1 MSGFDA
7 FKNFGAKV
15 SRRALTAH
23 KPLVRLARRGAR
35 DREHRELQ
43 QDAVETERQIAALAS
58 GGRPIIAG
66 PWLAEVGYEV
76 LYWIPFLRW
85 FCDAHRVPKDRL
97 VVLSRGG
104 METAYRTLAGRY
116 VDMFD
121 LLTPE
126 EIAVRGQE
134 RRDQHEG
141 GGQKQS
147 ALSTLD
153 EQLLSAAGRR
163 ACFDADP
170 AVLHPSL
177 MFRLYRNAWHGTL
190 PMDVFW
196 RHARYQRMTLA
207 AESVAGPSLP
217 ESYVAVKLYTGHSL
231 APSDE
236 NRQFLRAM
244 VGQVARHT
252 PVVTLETPFGLD
264 EHRDI
269 DLTDVPNV
277 ISMASHMTP
286 RNNLAVQLGV
296 VSGASRFIGACGGL
310 AWLAPF
316 LGVPTVGVFDN
327 DHLLAPHLLV
337 ARQAGKQTK
346 AAEFSTL
353 DLRAV
358 GHVGLRS
365 TSSFPS

>member
-1 MSGFDA
+1 
-7 FKNFGAKV
+7 V
-15 SRRALTAH
+15 SRRALTVH

-35 DREHRELQ
+35 DREHRQLQ
-43 QDAVETERQIAALAS
+43 QDDAETEGLIAALA
-58 GGRPIIAG
+58 GGTGPIIAG

-85 FCDAHRVPKDRL
+85 FCDAHRVPRTRL

-104 METAYRTLAGRY
+104 METAYRELADRY
-116 VDMFD
+116 VDILD

-126 EIAVRGQE
+126 ELTARGQE
-134 RRDQHEG
+134 RRAQHEG

-147 ALSTLD
+147 GLSPLD
-153 EQLLSAAGRR
+153 EQLLAAACRR
-163 ACFDADP
+163 AGAVNTA

-177 MFRLYRNAWHGTL
+177 MFRLYRNAWHGAL
-190 PMDVFW
+190 PMDLFW
-196 RHARYQRMTLA
+196 RHARYARMTLPVERA
-207 AESVAGPSLP
+207 AVLSLP
-217 ESYVAVKLYTGHSL
+217 ERYVAVKLYTGHSL
-231 APSDE
+231 AMSDE
-236 NRQFLRAM
+236 NQEFLRAM
-244 VGQVARHT
+244 IGRLASRT
-252 PVVTLETPFGLD
+252 PVVTLETHFGLD
-264 EHRDI
+264 EHRDL
-269 DLTDVPNV
+269 DLTGLAGVV
-277 ISMASHMTP
+277 SMAPHMTP

-296 VSGASRFIGACGGL
+296 VSRASRFIGACGGL

-316 LGVPTVGVFDN
+316 LGVPSVGVFDN

-365 TSSFPS
+365 PSSFQS